1 MLKQRWNQEQLR
13 AGGDEQSLNKRV
25 LLLSWSRSGTL
36 GRVDRVPEVVCCNA
50 VVLEMVV
57 RPPVVRRKQTTA
69 AAASGMLA
77 VRCAGVAAEEPTGS
91 CLPTTSPREG

>member
-13 AGGDEQSLNKRV
+13 AGEDEQSLNKRV
-25 LLLSWSRSGTL
+25 LLLSWSRSGTV
-36 GRVDRVPEVVCCNA
+36 GRVDRAPEVVCCNT

-57 RPPVVRRKQTTA
+57 RPPVVQRKQTTA
-69 AAASGMLA
+69 AAASGFA
-77 VRCAGVAAEEPTGS
+77 VHRAGAAAEEPTGS